1 MKRLIA
7 LFFLLPFAVFAAD
20 VQPITPVAAGSKTI
34 SCTSSSAA
42 TILPS
47 VAFQNQLELQN
58 AGSVPIFVEVGL
70 STVTAA
76 VATGYPVLPGQ
87 SKVIS
92 VSNTITHIACIV
104 AVTTTTLYVTVGT
117 GN

>member
-7 LFFLLPFAVFAAD
+7 ILLLCLPLAALGFSN
-20 VQPITPVAAGSKTI
+20 QPISPSTAGTKTI

-42 TILPS
+42 TALTFVGQDNI
-47 VAFQNQLELQN
+47 ELQN
-58 AGSVPIFVEVGL
+58 GGSVPIFVEVGT
-70 STVTAA
+70 STVSAA

-92 VSNTITHIACIV
+92 INPAVTHIACIV
-104 AVTTTTLYVTVGT
+104 AATTTTLYVTVGM